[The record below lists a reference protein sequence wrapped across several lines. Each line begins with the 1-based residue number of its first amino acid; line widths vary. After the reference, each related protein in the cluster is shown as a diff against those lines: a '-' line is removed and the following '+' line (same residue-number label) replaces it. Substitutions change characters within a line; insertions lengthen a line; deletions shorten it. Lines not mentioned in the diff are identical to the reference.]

1 LQIVEKQYRYIKKKE
16 KIMDIKEIVG
26 DFDYMVYRDN
36 TFTLEHDDLGELDE
50 NSFAFK
56 RIGVDYY
63 RVFDFSSGIPEGME
77 FLKKTE
83 PKYDAKKD
91 FERLVNMVLNSGKQI
106 YMESSTSKGLSPIY
120 SVAISREKNDIR
132 FWIDRSRNDEV
143 RTQNSSF
150 SVKRNN
156 SDMKIQF
163 HGNQVLIS
171 FKNGYSQTIEFRDPT
186 KVTING

>member
-1 LQIVEKQYRYIKKKE
+1 
-16 KIMDIKEIVG
+16 MDIKEIVG
-26 DFDYMVYRDN
+26 DFDCMVYRDN
-36 TFTLEHDDLGELDE
+36 TFTIEHDDLGELDE

-56 RIGVDYY
+56 RIGVDSY
-63 RVFDFSSGIPEGME
+63 RVFDFSNGIPEGME

-91 FERLVNMVLNSGKQI
+91 FERLVDMVLNSGKQI
-106 YMESSTSKGLSPIY
+106 YMKSGICEGLSPI
-120 SVAISREKNDIR
+120 SEVGIFKKRNDMR
-132 FWIDRSRNDEV
+132 FWVNQSKEDEV
-143 RTQNSSF
+143 RTEVSSF
-150 SVKRNN
+150 YVQRNN

-171 FKNGYSQTIEFRDPT
+171 FKNGWSQTIEFRDPT